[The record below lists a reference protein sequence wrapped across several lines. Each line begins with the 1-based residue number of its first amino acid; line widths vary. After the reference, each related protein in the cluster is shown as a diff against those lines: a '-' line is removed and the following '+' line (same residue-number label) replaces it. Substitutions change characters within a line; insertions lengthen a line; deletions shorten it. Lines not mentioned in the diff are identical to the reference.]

1 MPQYL
6 KNAKILVIGDV
17 MLDRYWWG
25 TVNRISPEA
34 PVPVVSLDETSIAAG
49 GAANV
54 AANVA
59 GLGST
64 PHLIGISGDDS
75 EAAILPSVLIAAGI
89 ENHRIVPI
97 SGRKTTLKNR
107 IIAHNQQMIRLDQE
121 TASDI
126 ADDDAATIF
135 EILLPLIESNDIVL
149 LSDYGKGFLTFKL
162 TQKIVSESRKAG
174 KKVLVDPKGKDY
186 SKYQGATILTPNERE
201 AADACG
207 LDHDIADV
215 ADRAAEQLI
224 AELDLDAILITQ
236 GERGMTL
243 YKKGHEPVSLKATAR
258 KVYDVTGAGDTAIAT
273 MAVALG
279 GGLSFLDAAKTANT
293 AAGLVIENVGT
304 TAIRAEM
311 LDSVRELVQTKVR

>member
-1 MPQYL
+1 MPQSL

-54 AANVA
+54 AANIA
-59 GLGST
+59 GLDAT
-64 PHLIGISGDDS
+64 PYLVGISGDDN
-75 EAAILPSVLIAAGI
+75 EAELLPSILTAAEI
-89 ENHRIVPI
+89 KNHRIVPI

-126 ADDDAATIF
+126 SDEDAETIL
-135 EILLPLIESNDIVL
+135 ELLRPLIESNDVVL
-149 LSDYGKGFLTFKL
+149 LSDYGKGFLTFGV
-162 TQKIVSESRKAG
+162 TQRIISDSRQAG
-174 KKVLVDPKGKDY
+174 KTVLVDPKGKDY

-201 AADACG
+201 AANACG
-207 LDHDIADV
+207 LAPESANV
-215 ADRAAEQLI
+215 AGRAADQLI
-224 AELDLDAILITQ
+224 ANLDLKALLVTQ

-243 YKKGHEPVSLKATAR
+243 YETGRESVNLKATAR

-279 GGLSFLDAAKTANT
+279 SGLSFLDAAKIATI
-293 AAGLVIENVGT
+293 AAGLVVENVGT
-304 TAIRAEM
+304 TAITAEM
-311 LDSVRELVQTKVR
+311 LKSVQEVAQMKAG